1 MSRVSIRPKVIPNT
15 LQRCCGPDP
24 LTRRIFSRL
33 LGRSDGTPKR
43 WVRQSILD
51 PLSRAKGEMAKTS
64 IDRLAKRLI
73 QSLAYCSALLL
84 VLPASSILPTQ
95 KQDYLT
101 DDEIEQLREAQEP
114 AERMKLLDDFLKE
127 RLQKAKALKSPAS
140 VSAGENKSTLGKD
153 KGSSSKDAKKERQA
167 GSSAQ
172 PQKAPQKS
180 FVVLMGEYLQCLEEI
195 SSNVENFSSFK
206 LEPKAYLKSL
216 KALDQS
222 LQEHRKWIA
231 EISGKLNRSEKG
243 IVADVSEAL
252 EELSADVNAGI
263 QKANDEVKVLKESRK
278 GKNE

>member
-1 MSRVSIRPKVIPNT
+1 M
-15 LQRCCGPDP
+15 
-24 LTRRIFSRL
+24 
-33 LGRSDGTPKR
+33 
-43 WVRQSILD
+43 
-51 PLSRAKGEMAKTS
+51 
-64 IDRLAKRLI
+64 
-73 QSLAYCSALLL
+73 
-84 VLPASSILPTQ
+84 
-95 KQDYLT
+95 
-101 DDEIEQLREAQEP
+101 
-114 AERMKLLDDFLKE
+114 
-127 RLQKAKALKSPAS
+127 
-140 VSAGENKSTLGKD
+140 
-153 KGSSSKDAKKERQA
+153 
-167 GSSAQ
+167 
-172 PQKAPQKS
+172 
-180 FVVLMGEYLQCLEEI
+180 EEI